1 MSHDLPII
9 ILCGGAGSRLRP
21 LTERL
26 PKTLVPLSGKPMLR
40 HILEY
45 HLAKGRRHFIL
56 CLGYLGDRIR
66 EFIAEA
72 GFPEASFAFSDLGEK
87 ASMLARIHAAIALT
101 DAPRALIVY
110 GDTLIDTDVPAM
122 LAAHRKRDADLTLT
136 TASIRNPFGLVRL
149 DADHRVLAFEEKP
162 VQTYYIGQM
171 LLERRVAEG
180 ATAELLERPD
190 GEGLVRRIQ
199 DLAAM
204 GRVGAFQYAGPQITF
219 NTEQE
224 LQKAERDIITFYT
237 QAF

>member
-1 MSHDLPII
+1 MPQDLPII
-9 ILCGGAGSRLRP
+9 VLCGGAGSRLRP

-26 PKTLVPLSGKPMLR
+26 PKTLVPLNGKPMLR

-45 HLAKGRRHFIL
+45 HLAKGRRRFIL

-66 EFIAEA
+66 EFIAGA

-87 ASMLARIHAAIALT
+87 ASMLARIHAAAALA

-110 GDTLIDTDVPAM
+110 GDTLIDTDLPAM
-122 LAAHRKRDADLTLT
+122 LAAHRERDADLTLT

-149 DADHRVLAFEEKP
+149 DAGNRVLSFEEKP
-162 VQTYYIGQM
+162 IQTYYIGQM
-171 LLERRVAEG
+171 LMERRVAEEVSP
-180 ATAELLERPD
+180 ELLALPD
-190 GEGLVRRIQ
+190 GEGLVRCIQ
-199 DLAAM
+199 GLAAR

-219 NTEQE
+219 NTQQE
-224 LQKAERDIITFYT
+224 LQKAERDIIAFYT